1 MKVCDK
7 RKKPGQRP
15 GFLVRGTRLELAWYN
30 HTPLKRARLPIPPS
44 SLICAA
50 FVPRMIF
57 YHTAA
62 VKVNMV
68 FRFLRTSLTPPGG
81 RNYNRNRTG
90 GKRRVAWVKKEERA
104 RMRRLARW
112 LLPPVLLCAGYALWV
127 GLTGRGPACPIH
139 AALGLWCPLCG
150 ASRMGLALLRL
161 DLPGALRANAVL
173 LALLLPGTIWGAVHA
188 VRYVRTG
195 DGSVRRWE
203 RALLWGAVGVL
214 LAGGVLRNLPAFA
227 FLAPH

>member
-1 MKVCDK
+1 
-7 RKKPGQRP
+7 
-15 GFLVRGTRLELAWYN
+15 
-30 HTPLKRARLPIPPS
+30 
-44 SLICAA
+44 
-50 FVPRMIF
+50 
-57 YHTAA
+57 
-62 VKVNMV
+62 
-68 FRFLRTSLTPPGG
+68 
-81 RNYNRNRTG
+81 
-90 GKRRVAWVKKEERA
+90 
-104 RMRRLARW
+104 MRRLARW

-214 LAGGVLRNLPAFA
+214 LVGGVLRNLPAFA
-227 FLAPH
+227 FWRRIERLCSRPKGFCFLCGLIAFPGDRSHAIV

>member
-1 MKVCDK
+1 M
-7 RKKPGQRP
+7 
-15 GFLVRGTRLELAWYN
+15 VRGTRLELAWYN

-90 GKRRVAWVKKEERA
+90 GKRRGAWVKKEERA

-112 LLPPVLLCAGYALWV
+112 LLLPVLLCAG
-127 GLTGRGPACPIH
+127 
-139 AALGLWCPLCG
+139 
-150 ASRMGLALLRL
+150 
-161 DLPGALRANAVL
+161 
-173 LALLLPGTIWGAVHA
+173 
-188 VRYVRTG
+188 
-195 DGSVRRWE
+195 
-203 RALLWGAVGVL
+203 
-214 LAGGVLRNLPAFA
+214 
-227 FLAPH
+227 